1 MDEAYIRDLEQA
13 LSLERFARYLAWAQG
28 DRERAVDL
36 YILNTQLSECLYI
49 PLQMLEIALRNR
61 IHAVMSAA
69 LHDKWYDEPQCQLSS
84 SQAEQVAKAK
94 ADLSYEGKQAT
105 PGRVVA
111 ALTFG
116 YWTAFFNTAYEE
128 LWRRELRRIVT
139 KPPAKPLRRKDF
151 SSQLTP
157 IRRLRNRIAHHEP
170 ILEQNLPRHLGNMVQ
185 VTEWLSPAA
194 ATWCRTHC
202 RFDSLYPSGG
212 VSLHRSVPLNM
223 RGVR

>member
-1 MDEAYIRDLEQA
+1 MDEADIRDLEQA
-13 LSLERFARYLAWAQG
+13 LSLERFARYLAWADGGRQ
-28 DRERAVDL
+28 RAVEL
-36 YILNTQLSECLYI
+36 YTLNTQLSECLYI

-61 IHAVMSAA
+61 IHVVMSAA
-69 LHDKWYDEPQCQLSS
+69 LHDHWYDEPQCQLSS

-94 ADLSYEGKQAT
+94 AELSYEGKQET

-116 YWTAFFNTAYEE
+116 YWTAFFNTAYED
-128 LWRRELRRIVT
+128 LWRRQLRRIVIR
-139 KPPAKPLRRKDF
+139 PPGKPLRRKDF

-170 ILEQNLPRHLGNMVQ
+170 ILEQNLPRHYGNMLLL
-185 VTEWLSPAA
+185 TGWLSPAA
-194 ATWCRTHC
+194 AKWCQTHC

-212 VSLHRSVPLNM
+212 VALKRPAPAP
-223 RGVR
+223 RGS